1 MTDTLIILLAVVI
14 AIAVA
19 NALFGWLARRRHPPI
34 GRFLTC
40 GGVRLHYI
48 DRGDPAAPVLVLL
61 HGNGAML
68 QDFLISGVVDLAV
81 PRHRVLCFDRP
92 GFGHSSRPR
101 TQLWT
106 PEAQA
111 DLFATALKQLG
122 VEHAIVI
129 GHSWG
134 AMVALAL
141 ANRAPERVRGLIVAA
156 GYYFPTWRTDVW
168 LLSGPA
174 VPLLGDAMR
183 YTVAPL
189 AAWFLLPKLLAK
201 LFAPQPVAPKFLKEF
216 PRALALTPGQ
226 LRAAAEESALMIP
239 AAARLAAHYR
249 ALACPVAVFA
259 GRHDEV
265 VEPEQARRLQQIL
278 PRAIMRNISDAG
290 HMVHY
295 AAPERIMDAVALI
308 KAWPPVAPA
317 LSPEKS
323 RAAAS

>member
-1 MTDTLIILLAVVI
+1 
-14 AIAVA
+14 
-19 NALFGWLARRRHPPI
+19 
-34 GRFLTC
+34 
-40 GGVRLHYI
+40 
-48 DRGDPAAPVLVLL
+48 
-61 HGNGAML
+61 
-68 QDFLISGVVDLAV
+68 
-81 PRHRVLCFDRP
+81 
-92 GFGHSSRPR
+92 
-101 TQLWT
+101 
-106 PEAQA
+106 
-111 DLFATALKQLG
+111 
-122 VEHAIVI
+122 
-129 GHSWG
+129 
-134 AMVALAL
+134 MVALAL

-278 PRAIMRNISDAG
+278 PRAIMRNRPVIRP
-290 HMVHY
+290 MVNSAKPSVTESIINRSSLSSEVKEGPGDLDRNRRLAITY
-295 AAPERIMDAVALI
+295 INPTGAAIANAT
-308 KAWPPVAPA
+308 APP
-317 LSPEKS
+317 
-323 RAAAS
+323 